1 MAKKKIKKKMD
12 KRVKQITVSKD
23 FSTISACMIV
33 KNEEELL
40 PQCLES
46 IKDYVDEIIIVD
58 TGSTDRTVEIAKS
71 YGVKVYH
78 HPWENDFSK
87 HRNQSIGY
95 ATGEWILIIDADEKL
110 IEGGALIKE
119 VIKDNSIDS
128 IFFTVISYS
137 DNKSS
142 QTFHNS
148 PRLFL
153 NNGNIIYQG
162 IVHNRLIGFR
172 KSKNSPIKL
181 LHYGYDL
188 GDEINRAK
196 FERTTALL
204 KKQIKQ
210 NPEDPLPYSYMAAS
224 YLTLNLFEEA
234 IDAGTTAIK
243 LADEQKNYDTIFLWT
258 HYLASAAL
266 YATKRFEEAKQ
277 YCSKALKRFDR
288 HIDSWYILSRV
299 YFAEKDWVNLFRCTG
314 EYLNLVE
321 LVKKSPE
328 EFGAIVNENVGSIWK
343 IYLIIGFAKFAK
355 GHKEIA
361 LKNYEKAFNNCPL
374 KWKCHKTI
382 GIFHLEIEDYDFAE
396 HHLNLALK
404 GSPNDVDLLYAKAKL
419 CGNTG
424 KDQEK
429 KKYLKD
435 IMKINPEDTG
445 AAFDLAALEMKS
457 GNFQNAVHLLK
468 GVVSKK
474 ANCFETLVNIGL
486 AYKKTGQIEEA
497 IMAYQNALKINPFS
511 LEGLTNLGHL
521 YFETREYKKAKELF
535 LNALNIDDSLIDI
548 HLALGNIYFFE
559 KDFEHL
565 VSECDSLL
573 RILGINSNRIINNIS
588 DLSSLFREIGDKLSE
603 MGKPET
609 SLFAFNIGLGLE
621 PSSDNYKNL
630 AKIHIKA
637 RRHEQAIEYLENAI
651 RLKLDDSE
659 SFFLLG
665 KCYENMGVSQAAEV
679 CFEKARE
686 INPRQ

>member
-1 MAKKKIKKKMD
+1 MATKKNKKRKTQ
-12 KRVKQITVSKD
+12 KVKQRAIPRD

-33 KNEEELL
+33 KDEEKLL

-46 IKDYVDEIIIVD
+46 IVDVVDEIVVVD
-58 TGSTDRTVEIAKS
+58 TGSTDGTVAIAKS
-71 YGVKVYH
+71 FGARVYH

-87 HRNQSIGY
+87 HRNQSIDY

-110 IEGGALIKE
+110 CEGGALIKE

-142 QTFHNS
+142 QTFNNS

-162 IVHNRLIGFR
+162 IVHNRLIGFQ

-188 GDEINRAK
+188 GDETNRAK

-204 KKQIKQ
+204 KNRIKQ
-210 NPEDPLPYSYMAAS
+210 NPEDPLPFSYMAAS

-234 IDAGTTAIK
+234 IDASTTAIR
-243 LADEQKNYDTIFLWT
+243 LADKQKNYDTIFLWT

-288 HIDSWYILSRV
+288 HLDSWYILSRV
-299 YFAEKDWVNLFRCTG
+299 YFAENDWVNLFRCTE

-321 LVKKSPE
+321 RVKKSPE
-328 EFGAIVNENVGSIWK
+328 EFGTVVNENVGSIWK

-355 GHKEIA
+355 GHREIA

-382 GIFHLEIEDYDFAE
+382 GFFHLEIEDYDFAE
-396 HHLNLALK
+396 HHLNLALE
-404 GSPNDVDLLYAKAKL
+404 GNLEDIDLLYAKAKL
-419 CGNTG
+419 CGNIG

-435 IMKINPEDTG
+435 IMKINPEHTG
-445 AAFDLAALEMKS
+445 AAFDLAVLEMKS

-468 GVVSKK
+468 GVISKK
-474 ANCFETLVNIGL
+474 PMCFESLVNLGL

-497 IMAYQNALKINPFS
+497 IIGYQNALKINPFS
-511 LEGLTNLGHL
+511 LEALTNLGHL

-535 LNALNIDDSLIDI
+535 LDVLNRDDSLTDI

-565 VSECDSLL
+565 ISECDSVLG
-573 RILGINSNRIINNIS
+573 ILGINRNRTINNIS

-603 MGKPET
+603 MGKSET
-609 SLFAFNIGLGLE
+609 SLFAFNIALGLK

-637 RRHEQAIEYLENAI
+637 RRHEQAIEYLENAV

-665 KCYENMGVSQAAEV
+665 KCYEDMGVSQAAEV
-679 CFEKARE
+679 CFEKVRE
-686 INPRQ
+686 INPG